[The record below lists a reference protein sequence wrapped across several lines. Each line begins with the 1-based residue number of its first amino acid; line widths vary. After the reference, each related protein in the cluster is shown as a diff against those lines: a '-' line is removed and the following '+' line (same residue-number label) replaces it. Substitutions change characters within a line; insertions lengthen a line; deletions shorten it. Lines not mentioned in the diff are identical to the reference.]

1 MLVHPLERIATIDLL
16 IDSALTIELK
26 VRGQLGR
33 HLDQTNVLEAGR
45 QSLMQAERWCLL
57 LRVGSDSV

>member
-33 HLDQTNVLEAGR
+33 HLDQTNVLEARR
-45 QSLMQAERWCLL
+45 QSLMQAERRSLL

>member
-33 HLDQTNVLEAGR
+33 HLDQTNVLQAGR
-45 QSLMQAERWCLL
+45 QSLMQAERRCLL